1 MDEIARKEIR
11 IGDTVVV
18 ERAGD
23 VIPYVVRVLEEKRTG
38 AERKFV
44 MPERCPVCGSDVFRE
59 EGEAAYRC
67 IGISCPAQLKKSLK
81 FFGSRRAMDIEGLG
95 DKLIDQFGERGFGR
109 ALAHLYRFSDN
120 QRAQPS

>member
-44 MPERCPVCGSDVFRE
+44 MPERCPVCGSEVFRE

-67 IGISCPAQLKKSLK
+67 IGISCPAQLKEGLK
-81 FFGSRRAMDIEGLG
+81 FFGSRRAMDILG
-95 DKLIDQFGERGFGR
+95 PGRELIDPFVEPRLVRG
-109 ALAHLYRFSDN
+109 L
-120 QRAQPS
+120 